1 MSIIKDNT
9 KGVLEEADKRIKK
22 ALRKAA
28 LMVER
33 SAKKEAPVLTGTL
46 KRSIISNWYGA
57 SAARQIAW
65 SDELKV
71 VKDKKTGQ
79 PRTVRVKAGKSRIE
93 PPKSR
98 MAIVG
103 TNVEY
108 APYVE
113 MGTRFWPGKPYLR
126 PALEMNKDKI
136 KQLFKEK

>member
-9 KGVLEEADKRIKK
+9 KGVLEEVDKRIKANLK
-22 ALRKAA
+22 TAA

-33 SAKKEAPVLTGTL
+33 SSKQICPVDTGTL
-46 KRSIISNWYGA
+46 KRSIFHIIDDR
-57 SAARQIAW
+57 SA
-65 SDELKV
+65 V
-71 VKDKKTGQ
+71 
-79 PRTVRVKAGKSRIE
+79 
-93 PPKSR
+93 
-98 MAIVG
+98 VG